1 MVVSF
6 AVGHT
11 VGDPWPHNT
20 TAFVK
25 ASELV
30 IQLSATR
37 NSSCKITT
45 ARDSPAPWTVLVIW
59 PKPINRKRR
68 VYIEGEAREDEILYM
83 LL

>member
-1 MVVSF
+1 MAVFF

-11 VGDPWPHNT
+11 VGDPWPDNT
-20 TAFVK
+20 FVK

-30 IQLSATR
+30 TQLSAAG
-37 NSSCKITT
+37 NSSCEITT
-45 ARDSPAPWTVLVIW
+45 AHDSPAPWTLLVIW

-68 VYIEGEAREDEILYM
+68 VYIEGEAKEDEILYV